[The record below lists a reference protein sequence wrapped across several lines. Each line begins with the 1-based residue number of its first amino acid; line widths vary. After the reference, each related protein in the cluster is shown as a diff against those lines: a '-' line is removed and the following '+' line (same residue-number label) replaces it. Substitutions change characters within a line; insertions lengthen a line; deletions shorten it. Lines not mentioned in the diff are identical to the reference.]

1 MRDLMLLHGVAQSLV
16 LAEIAQDGGAT
27 STHSASAEAR
37 PSQHAGL
44 DFDYTESVASSFPAL
59 SKSALADLFGRQVEP
74 PATVDL
80 DLDLDLSD
88 LDALEPSPEAAS
100 APETGLQLKNS
111 AY

>member
-1 MRDLMLLHGVAQSLV
+1 MLLHGVAQSLV
-16 LAEIAQDGGAT
+16 LAGIAQDGGAT
-27 STHSASAEAR
+27 SDHSASAEAR

-59 SKSALADLFGRQVEP
+59 SKSALADLFGPQVEP
-74 PATVDL
+74 PSAVDI

-88 LDALEPSPEAAS
+88 LDALEPSAEAAPPS
-100 APETGLQLKNS
+100 ETGLRPKNS